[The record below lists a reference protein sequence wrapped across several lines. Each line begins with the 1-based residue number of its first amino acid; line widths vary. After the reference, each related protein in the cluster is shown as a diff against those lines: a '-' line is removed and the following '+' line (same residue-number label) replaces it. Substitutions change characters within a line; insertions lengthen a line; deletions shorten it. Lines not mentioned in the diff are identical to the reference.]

1 MCRRDPDGTVK
12 DFRNVVFINGRDP
25 VPEDENC
32 FGDLR
37 LHPNND
43 GFAFY
48 FQNLKEI
55 ISRYL

>member
-1 MCRRDPDGTVK
+1 MK

-43 GFAFY
+43 GFVFY